1 MDMESVLIT
10 PVVTEKTNS
19 MREGKSVKYVFRV
32 QPASNK
38 FQVMDAVRKLF
49 NVKPITCNI
58 LWVKS
63 KAKVTRGKGGLKKG
77 EKSAWKKAVVTL
89 SPGEKIEIFEGV

>member
-1 MDMESVLIT
+1 MDMESVLIE

-19 MREGKSVKYVFRV
+19 MRDGKNIKYVFRV

-38 FQVMDAVRKLF
+38 FQIMDAVRKLF
-49 NVKPITCNI
+49 NVKPVTCNV

-63 KAKVTRGKGGLKKG
+63 KVKVTRGKGGFKKG